1 MTITFTSL
9 TDAQKLEVADLM
21 QKIESLDGE
30 LARIQTKRATEEV
43 KWAAE
48 EQEIKTE
55 KNKILQGIRDVR
67 VATVEAKV

>member
-9 TDAQKLEVADLM
+9 TDTQKLEVADLM

-30 LARIQTKRATEEV
+30 LARIQTERATEEV
-43 KWAAE
+43 KWAVD

-67 VATVEAKV
+67 VATVEAEV

>member
-30 LARIQTKRATEEV
+30 LARIQTERATEEV
-43 KWAAE
+43 EWTAE

>member
-55 KNKILQGIRDVR
+55 KN
-67 VATVEAKV
+67 

>member
-1 MTITFTSL
+1 MTITFTPL
-9 TDAQKLEVADLM
+9 TDVQKLEVADLI

-30 LARIQTKRATEEV
+30 LARIQTERATEEI
-43 KWAAE
+43 KWTAE

-55 KNKILQGIRDVR
+55 KNKILQEIRDVR